1 MTAVK
6 KRAKKNTSKAAKKTA
21 KPPVVTMTI
30 YPDGT
35 FKPDPVSL
43 KAGALLKIVGPG
55 TDDVDITV
63 AIDVD
68 GSGGGGGPVTI
79 HS

>member
-1 MTAVK
+1 MTALK
-6 KRAKKNTSKAAKKTA
+6 KRARKKTSKPAKKAAKPTII
-21 KPPVVTMTI
+21 TMTI

-35 FKPDPVSL
+35 FKPDPLSL
-43 KAGALLKIVGPG
+43 KPGALLKIVGPG

-68 GSGGGGGPVTI
+68 GGGGGGGPVTI